1 MWRRLLGGRETK
13 NSPGHQYLISAL
25 GWRGK
30 PHQVFRMCIAGDIE
44 LVLSPPI
51 LEELEQV
58 MEYSKFDFSEQVKNE
73 FLSELITCAR
83 LVLPVQKVEVISADP
98 EDNKF
103 LECAVAADA
112 DYIVSGDHH
121 LLKLGEYG
129 GIRIVKASEF
139 LETEFPNRER

>member
-1 MWRRLLGGRETK
+1 
-13 NSPGHQYLISAL
+13 
-25 GWRGK
+25 
-30 PHQVFRMCIAGDIE
+30 MCIAGDIE